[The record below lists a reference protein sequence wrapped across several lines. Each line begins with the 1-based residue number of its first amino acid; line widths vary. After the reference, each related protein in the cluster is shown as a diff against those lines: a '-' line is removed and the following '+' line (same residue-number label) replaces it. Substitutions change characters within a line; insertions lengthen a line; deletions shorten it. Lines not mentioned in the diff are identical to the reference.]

1 MGEVGGLSDLRELKI
16 LRQLKRQFREPKAPA
31 GSVDPV
37 KKKSL
42 MAVVGGRP
50 AFLLE
55 WTVTG
60 DVYLTG
66 PPSLHSS
73 PWRALEAWGES
84 MRYLVEVEGLSEVK
98 IPLIPLRAAEIRA
111 VKKLGCRRV
120 QRAVD
125 WMEEV
130 WVGSINP

>member
-1 MGEVGGLSDLRELKI
+1 MGEVGGLSDLGELKI
-16 LRQLKRQFREPKAPA
+16 LRHLKRQEAER
-31 GSVDPV
+31 
-37 KKKSL
+37 KSL
-42 MAVVGGRP
+42 MAVVGARP

-55 WTVTG
+55 WMVTG
-60 DVYLTG
+60 DVFLTG
-66 PPSLHSS
+66 PPSLHAS

-84 MRYLVEVEGLSEVK
+84 MRYLVEQEGLSEVK

-125 WMEEV
+125 GMEEV
-130 WVGSINP
+130 WVR